1 MIITHFVTTKMT
13 DLKAFKKELPMLKQ
27 IKRGLKEKCYETK
40 QHLNNV
46 RSGMLGS
53 DGLAVRESLI
63 QDINSLKDQ
72 IARLERELKDLT
84 DKE

>member
-1 MIITHFVTTKMT
+1 MT
-13 DLKAFKKELPMLKQ
+13 DLNAFKKEIPMLKS

-53 DGLAVRESLI
+53 NGLAVRESLI

-72 IARLERELKDLT
+72 VARLETELRELT

>member
-1 MIITHFVTTKMT
+1 MT
-13 DLKAFKKELPMLKQ
+13 DLNKYKAEIPQLKS

-53 DGLAVRESLI
+53 NGLAVRESLI

-72 IARLERELKDLT
+72 VARLETELRELT